1 MSVCLGEGQS
11 RRRWLC
17 LYVVGRYKY
26 THTTVM
32 SVMCVWERDRVD
44 EGGYV
49 YM

>member
-1 MSVCLGEGQS
+1 MCLEEGQS

-26 THTTVM
+26 TRNDSHECL
-32 SVMCVWERDRVD
+32 CVWKRDRVD